1 MFVIVTYDIADD
13 VRRLKVATK
22 LKDYGERVQYSV
34 FECILDDRMLQSLI
48 HEVTPLIEP
57 EEDSLRFYRL
67 CEGCRKVIS
76 VYGRGVV
83 TEDKE
88 VFIV

>member
-13 VRRLKVATK
+13 ARRLRVATK

-48 HEVTPLIEP
+48 REVTPLIEP
-57 EEDSLRFYRL
+57 EEDSLRLYRL